1 MSIMQA
7 DVKRPGVHQGIKSCL
22 EKPVVHR
29 LLLETEKTT
38 FKISRGELKKD
49 YACRTII
56 EPERES
62 LIGLI
67 K

>member
-1 MSIMQA
+1 MQA
-7 DVKRPGVHQGIKSCL
+7 DVKRPGVHHGIKSCL

-29 LLLETEKTT
+29 LLLETETQ
-38 FKISRGELKKD
+38 ELKSRVD
-49 YACRTII
+49 YRLCRTII